1 MECLNIAIKGVVQGV
16 GFRPFVFNLANQLSV
31 RGFVTNTSDGVIINA
46 EGDNLA
52 PFVARLRLEAPPLSS
67 IVSMES
73 VPCELVGYGDFT
85 IRESTEE
92 GSFTLVSPD
101 VSICDECLREL
112 FEEKDR
118 RYLYPF
124 INCTNCGP
132 RYSITRSVPYDRK
145 NTTMDV
151 FRMCDECASEYG
163 DPGDRRFHAQ
173 PDACA
178 RCGPVVALSG
188 TDVIGADPVSEAV
201 GLLKKGRIVAVKGL
215 GGFHLACDAL
225 NGRGRGETTSPSD

>member
-1 MECLNIAIKGVVQGV
+1 MECLNIAIKGIVQGV

-46 EGDNLA
+46 EGDNLDL
-52 PFVARLRLEAPPLSS
+52 FVERLKSEAPSLSK
-67 IVSMES
+67 IVSMDS
-73 VPCELVGYGDFT
+73 VPGEFTGYRDFT
-85 IRESTEE
+85 IRESTEG

-112 FEEKDR
+112 FEEKNR

-178 RCGPVVALSG
+178 RCGPHVTGDFTWLAMPETGKQSG
-188 TDVIGADPVSEAV
+188 D
-201 GLLKKGRIVAVKGL
+201 
-215 GGFHLACDAL
+215 
-225 NGRGRGETTSPSD
+225 